1 VVEES
6 NIDEFIGALR
16 RAEVDEIET
25 AEEKLKE
32 ELKRAESEYE
42 TELQGIENEIME
54 QVDTLTN
61 NHNEE
66 LGENVDNF
74 QQILSELEG
83 AAYHWDEEF
92 WQNFSPNTINEP
104 AECHRIGILK
114 INGHFNQL
122 ETLALIPIINGNN
135 VILLSTFGSK
145 VQMKQG
151 FQSLILR
158 LLITSPKNQ
167 IRLVIVDSSNEYD
180 GIKNLFPNR
189 TKDIS
194 RIESKF
200 EKIIHHLFW
209 VRKEFLK
216 NGERTLIDV
225 ASELGHYPVP
235 HYILAI
241 ADFPHTFS
249 EKSIRQLM
257 TIMQKGPACGIHTV
271 MMVDYE
277 EVPDLDLEGLDT
289 NATVISHHDGRL
301 IFGNMEI
308 EEQSNEGSILDHSSC
323 YLDLDQLPKS
333 DLLQKLVAEIDD
345 SVFEPMD

>member
-1 VVEES
+1 MCNWRFRVVEES

-42 TELQGIENEIME
+42 AELQDIEKGIIE

-66 LGENVDNF
+66 LGVNVDNF
-74 QQILSELEG
+74 QQILSELKG

-104 AECHRIGILK
+104 AECHRIGTLK

-189 TKDIS
+189 IKDIS

-200 EKIIHHLFW
+200 EKIIHHLD
-209 VRKEFLK
+209 KNLK
-216 NGERTLIDV
+216 LNKALRV
-225 ASELGHYPVP
+225 SETRNEVLQQMGYLHDQMSKQ
-235 HYILAI
+235 LKL
-241 ADFPHTFS
+241 FS
-249 EKSIRQLM
+249 PQMFS
-257 TIMQKGPACGIHTV
+257 P
-271 MMVDYE
+271 
-277 EVPDLDLEGLDT
+277 PDPSL
-289 NATVISHHDGRL
+289 
-301 IFGNMEI
+301 
-308 EEQSNEGSILDHSSC
+308 
-323 YLDLDQLPKS
+323 
-333 DLLQKLVAEIDD
+333 
-345 SVFEPMD
+345 